1 MMIELFIF
9 DDLEEAFR
17 NGIVPAVALA
27 THGCRTLPMLGLK
40 TNGRT

>member
-27 THGCRTLPMLGLK
+27 THGLLGILVE
-40 TNGRT
+40 TDNT